1 MELFNPPPRRSLTL
15 LQKVGRVLLVT
26 VTLVTLCIIS
36 SLVLALAVFVLQRSH
51 EVLIGVPQLI
61 NVLTILAVSIGVNIV
76 CVRMLFEIR
85 RLDRRLI
92 PEGSDVL
99 EVPLTPPPAKP
110 SDEPKG

>member
-15 LQKVGRVLLVT
+15 PQKLGRVLLVT
-26 VTLVTLCIIS
+26 ITLVTICIIS

-51 EVLIGVPQLI
+51 EVLIGIPQLI

-92 PEGSDVL
+92 PDGSD
-99 EVPLTPPPAKP
+99 
-110 SDEPKG
+110 PKD